1 MLNRIKA
8 LFAEAP
14 EKGEEKSFDEGLVAA
29 AALLVRA
36 ALMDSDFGAAERD
49 VISSALRQSF
59 GLSEEEAA
67 LLLTEAEAENAE
79 ATDLFRWTS
88 KLREEFDHARRVQ
101 LIERLWEVVY
111 ADGRLDDFEANLLR
125 RVAGLIYV
133 PDRESG
139 AARQRARQKLGL
151 DGN

>member
-8 LFAEAP
+8 LFAEDTRA
-14 EKGEEKSFDEGLVAA
+14 EEKPAGFDEATLAA

-36 ALMDSDFGAAERD
+36 ALMDSRFGAEERQA
-49 VISSALRQSF
+49 VEAALKDSF
-59 GLSEEEAA
+59 GLSDEETAA
-67 LLLTEAEAENAE
+67 LISEAEAENAE
-79 ATDLFRWTS
+79 ATDLYRWTS
-88 KLREEFDHARRVQ
+88 KLRDALDADERVK
-101 LIERLWEVVY
+101 LIERLWEIVY

-133 PDRESG
+133 PDRDSG

-151 DGN
+151 A